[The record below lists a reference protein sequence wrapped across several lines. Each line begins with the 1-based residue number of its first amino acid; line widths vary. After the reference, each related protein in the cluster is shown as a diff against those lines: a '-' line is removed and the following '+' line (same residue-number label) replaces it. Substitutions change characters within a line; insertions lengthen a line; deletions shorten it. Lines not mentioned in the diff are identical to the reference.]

1 MKTRKHTCIFDEEI
15 YFALKELGIYYEF
28 YLVSKVSGSVIRKVN
43 MFNVPCSTFHDEY
56 YTFSYKRDG
65 EIKKIRVDTIGN
77 SNNIL
82 YNVYIGWGSR

>member
-28 YLVSKVSGSVIRKVN
+28 YLVSKVSGSVIRKVSI
-43 MFNVPCSTFHDEY
+43 FKVPCTFNDDEC

-82 YNVYIGWGSR
+82 YNIYIGWGSR